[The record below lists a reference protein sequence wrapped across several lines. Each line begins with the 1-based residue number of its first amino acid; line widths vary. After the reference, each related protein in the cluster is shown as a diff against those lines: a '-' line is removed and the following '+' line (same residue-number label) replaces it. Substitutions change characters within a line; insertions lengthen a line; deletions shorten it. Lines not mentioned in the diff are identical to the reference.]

1 MKAFVTGRRRDGETE
16 RKGVRVVLQ
25 SPSLPVPLSPRPSSS
40 GWTLIELVITLTVL
54 TVLTLAVIPILR
66 TSIRRQKEQRLHDVL
81 RQMRNAIDEFHR
93 DSVGMQCGA
102 GGTANIGPPN
112 GPNGNVGPQ

>member
-1 MKAFVTGRRRDGETE
+1 MRKMGERGKGKGKGRE
-16 RKGVRVVLQ
+16 VLSFTH
-25 SPSLPVPLSPRPSSS
+25 SPFPFSRSSS
-40 GWTLIELVITLTVL
+40 GGWTLIELVITLTVL

-66 TSIRRQKEQRLHDVL
+66 TSIRRQKEQRLHEVL